1 MKSLPVTVHE
11 GQRRFM
17 SVQELIQGVQTLL
30 SCLQVMSDGQFVD
43 FSSRR
48 EFSRERY
55 LVDPFSSYSHH
66 LKGSL
71 VSLEDVLSSL
81 HL

>member
-17 SVQELIQGVQTLL
+17 SVQELMQGVQTLF
-30 SCLQVMSDGQFVD
+30 SCVQVMSDCQFVD

-55 LVDPFSSYSHH
+55 LVDFFSSYSHH
-66 LKGSL
+66 LNGSL
-71 VSLEDVLSSL
+71 VSLEDVLSGL